1 MRHVAEGYYY
11 NTTFEISLK
20 ENSLNRVKSFRT
32 EIFILLEEV
41 NLIFLNIFYLYMK
54 W

>member
-20 ENSLNRVKSFRT
+20 ENSLNRAKSCRT
-32 EIFILLEEV
+32 ESFILLLLLEKV
-41 NLIFLNIFYLYMK
+41 NLIF
-54 W
+54 